1 MKSNVITE
9 IDKIKNLMN
18 VTILNENVVP
28 VPLIRRLVSQYG
40 DDVLK
45 TLKLSGEGVDDIL
58 RKIKDPNAQIT
69 DDVAEKILQSI
80 DWDSLAKVVM
90 KKVDAENK
98 LPKKYILKMLKEGS
112 NINQLQKSI
121 EKKFI
126 EDAPFNQ
133 FPPQLQDAIIDSLY
147 EDIRQILKN
156 KESFNKLLLNLN
168 MEDIVAKISKKDID
182 LLTKKGFDDFKE
194 MGIDFLNKSDTL
206 FREAQSLIKE
216 LSDPKNIKPVEET
229 KALLNLLEEKIKKI
243 QQLDTNLYTNIKRWA
258 NLKLDPKKPLENETR
273 QNIDEIFTIYNSSQP
288 VLNNFWSK
296 WGLKQ
301 AWETWKTSYR
311 GSIFA
316 LKKLKSNPIMSS
328 LDVGFGNS
336 VKEGEKVWEWHRKIM
351 NILIGT
357 RRTLTEYRQ
366 LAKQIGVP
374 QAIISYATE
383 AVLLRAI
390 GLSVIIT
397 ILKFIRDFFGA
408 VFNLGSTKNEL
419 YNDFWNQWEAAPK
432 DKSGIIWQLR
442 KYFVMFLESIGEF
455 IKQPGFLLK
464 TAQGAIKITPK
475 VLNLLD
481 KTSKMTKEDF
491 EEARKEVNTTIR
503 AAEEELRNVAQEA
516 ASSGT
521 SATQSQI
528 GSFEHFKNVYGSENT
543 SNLGNGLYQRS
554 DGIKFRWNDAE
565 GYFEPQ

>member
-98 LPKKYILKMLKEGS
+98 LPRKYILKMLKEGS

-216 LSDPKNIKPVEET
+216 LSDPKTIKPT
-229 KALLNLLEEKIKKI
+229 KEREALLKLLEEKIKKI
-243 QQLDTNLYTNIKRWA
+243 QQLDTNLYTDIKRWI
-258 NLKLDPKKPLENETR
+258 NLKLNPKKPLENETR
-273 QNIDEIFTIYNSSQP
+273 KNIDEIFTIYNSSQP
-288 VLNNFWSK
+288 ILNNFWSK

-311 GSIFA
+311 GIISS
-316 LKKLKSNPIMSS
+316 LKKFKSKPVTSM
-328 LDVGFGNS
+328 VEGGFGNS
-336 VKEGEKVWEWHRKIM
+336 VKEGEQV
-351 NILIGT
+351 
-357 RRTLTEYRQ
+357 
-366 LAKQIGVP
+366 
-374 QAIISYATE
+374 
-383 AVLLRAI
+383 
-390 GLSVIIT
+390 
-397 ILKFIRDFFGA
+397 
-408 VFNLGSTKNEL
+408 
-419 YNDFWNQWEAAPK
+419 
-432 DKSGIIWQLR
+432 
-442 KYFVMFLESIGEF
+442 
-455 IKQPGFLLK
+455 
-464 TAQGAIKITPK
+464 
-475 VLNLLD
+475 
-481 KTSKMTKEDF
+481 
-491 EEARKEVNTTIR
+491 
-503 AAEEELRNVAQEA
+503 
-516 ASSGT
+516 
-521 SATQSQI
+521 
-528 GSFEHFKNVYGSENT
+528 
-543 SNLGNGLYQRS
+543 
-554 DGIKFRWNDAE
+554 
-565 GYFEPQ
+565 

>member
-98 LPKKYILKMLKEGS
+98 LPRKYILKMLKEGS

-216 LSDPKNIKPVEET
+216 LSDPKTIKPT
-229 KALLNLLEEKIKKI
+229 KEREALLKLLEEKIKKI
-243 QQLDTNLYTNIKRWA
+243 QQLDTNLYTDIKRWI
-258 NLKLDPKKPLENETR
+258 NLKLNPKKPLENETR
-273 QNIDEIFTIYNSSQP
+273 KNIDEIFTIYNSSQP
-288 VLNNFWSK
+288 ILNNFWSK

-311 GSIFA
+311 GIISS
-316 LKKLKSNPIMSS
+316 LKKFKSKPVTSMVE
-328 LDVGFGNS
+328 VGFGNS
-336 VKEGEKVWEWHRKIM
+336 VKEGEKVSEGFRKTM
-351 NILIGT
+351 NFLIGS
-357 RRTLTEYRQ
+357 RRTLPEYRQ
-366 LAKQIGVP
+366 LAKEIGVP

-390 GLSVIIT
+390 GLSAIIT
-397 ILKFIRDFFGA
+397 ILKFIRDFLGA
-408 VFNLGSTKNEL
+408 VFYLGSTKNER

-432 DKSGIIWQLR
+432 DKSGIIWQFR
-442 KYFVMFLESIGEF
+442 KYLVMFFEGIGEF
-455 IKQPGFLLK
+455 IKRPGYLLK
-464 TAQGAIKITPK
+464 IAWEAILIAPK
-475 VLNLLD
+475 AWNLLD
-481 KTSKMTKEDF
+481 KTLKMSTEDF
-491 EEARKEVNTTIR
+491 QEVRREYNPTIR
-503 AAEEELRNVAQEA
+503 AAQEELRNIAQEA
-516 ASSGT
+516 AASGT